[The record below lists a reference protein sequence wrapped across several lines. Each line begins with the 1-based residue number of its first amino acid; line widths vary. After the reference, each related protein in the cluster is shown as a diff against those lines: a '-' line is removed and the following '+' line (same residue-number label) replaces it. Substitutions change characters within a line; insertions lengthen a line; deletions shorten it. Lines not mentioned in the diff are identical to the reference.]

1 MMQSDNK
8 SFNQWRSLLWPIHYY
23 ELKKFLPLFLMSFLF
38 TFIYSVLRN
47 TKDAL
52 LMTAPGGGG
61 AEAIPFLTIIAI
73 IPVLIFALIYAKLSN
88 LLSKEKLFIV
98 FLLPFLIF
106 FPLFAFVLYPNK
118 ELLHPIQLADSLA
131 NWLPAGFLGLIVSF
145 RNWTFAIFYIIEELW
160 ASFGI
165 SVLFWGLAN
174 DITKITEAKRFYVL
188 LGLSANLGTLLSGPV
203 IKIFLSFS
211 QSSLSPDIN
220 SFDTSIG
227 YLMQLCLILGILILC
242 IYRWLNKAVITDV
255 RYFNPEEQIKIK
267 TERPKLSLGES
278 IKFLMSSRYI
288 LCIAILII
296 SYQIVINNS
305 EVIWKD
311 QLRIAFPDPG
321 SYLEFMS
328 NYSILLGCISTFTML
343 FISNNIL
350 RIWGW
355 TFATF
360 LTPLLLL
367 LCGSLFFALIIFEP
381 STTLLISNF
390 TISPLTIAVFIGT
403 TQNIISKTSKYAFFD
418 PTKEM
423 AYIPLDQ
430 ESKVKGK
437 AIVDSLGSR
446 LGKAI
451 GSIMQVMMISIFG
464 SLAQATPSIALIMF
478 VVICVWIWAIRELSY
493 KVSPTAKLEP
503 LILQT
508 NNVV

>member
-1 MMQSDNK
+1 MMQADNK
-8 SFNQWRSLLWPIHYY
+8 PFNKWRSLLWPIHLF

-61 AEAIPFLTIIAI
+61 AEAIPFLTILAI
-73 IPVLIFALIYAKLSN
+73 IPVLIFVLIYAKLSN

-106 FPLFAFVLYPNK
+106 FPLFAFILYPNK
-118 ELLHPIQLADSLA
+118 ELLHPIQLADSLT
-131 NWLPAGFLGLIVSF
+131 NWLPAGFLGLVVSF

-165 SVLFWGLAN
+165 AVLFWGLAN

-203 IKIFLSFS
+203 IKMILSFS
-211 QSSLSPDIN
+211 QFEVN
-220 SFDTSIG
+220 SFETSIG
-227 YLMQLCLILGILILC
+227 YLMQLCLILGILILL
-242 IYRWLNKAVITDV
+242 IYRWLNKTVLTDI
-255 RYFNPEEQIKIK
+255 RFFNPEEQIKIK
-267 TERPKLSLGES
+267 TERPKLPLGES
-278 IKFLMSSRYI
+278 IKFLMQSRYI
-288 LCIAILII
+288 FCIAILIV

-328 NYSILLGCISTFTML
+328 NYSIILGCVSTFTML

-355 TFATF
+355 SFATCI
-360 LTPLLLL
+360 TPFSLL
-367 LCGSLFFALIIFEP
+367 LCGSFFFALIIFEP
-381 STTLLISNF
+381 WTTPLISNF
-390 TISPLTIAVFIGT
+390 AISPLTVAVFIGT
-403 TQNIISKTSKYAFFD
+403 TQNIISKTSKYALFD

-451 GSIMQVMMISIFG
+451 GSIMQVMLISVFG
-464 SLAQATPSIALIMF
+464 SLAQATPSIAFIMF
-478 VVICVWIWAIRELSY
+478 VVICIWLWAIRELSY
-493 KVSPTAKLEP
+493 KMYPETKLQP
-503 LILQT
+503 LISQT
-508 NNVV
+508 KSA